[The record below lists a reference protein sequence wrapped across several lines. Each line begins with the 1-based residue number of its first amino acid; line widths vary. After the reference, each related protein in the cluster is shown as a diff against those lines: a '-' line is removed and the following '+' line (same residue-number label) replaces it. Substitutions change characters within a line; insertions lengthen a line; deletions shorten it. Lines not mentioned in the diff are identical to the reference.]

1 MLVTFLSKAIQIKQ
15 NQFGE
20 ATIFQ
25 ESQNHIPGTRADWS
39 TISPNMNFNAMHLV
53 SCLEQHSFLT
63 PLWED
68 VESDDEEISIIKSR
82 LQTMGY
88 LD

>member
-1 MLVTFLSKAIQIKQ
+1 M
-15 NQFGE
+15 
-20 ATIFQ
+20 FQ
-25 ESQNHIPGTRADWS
+25 ESQNHIPGTWAVCS
-39 TISPNMNFNAMHLV
+39 TISPNMNHGVIHLI
-53 SCLEQHSFLT
+53 SYLEQHSFLA

-68 VESDDEEISIIKSR
+68 VESADEEISIIKSR